1 MSQDPPMS
9 LDGRGLPP
17 VAPAPHAGVEDLTR
31 QVAELRR
38 RLDEAE
44 ETIRAIREDEVDA
57 FVVSH
62 GEADRVLTL
71 ESADR
76 PYRRYVEAMRQAAV
90 TLSRGG
96 TILYANGAFA
106 RLVMRPLPSIVGGP
120 IGPYMACSSRPVLD
134 EVIARRPDGRGE
146 ALLERSDGVVVPV
159 HLTASGPTE
168 GPDIVCLVI
177 TDLTDQ
183 RRLAEVTAAER
194 LSRSILEQTVDAIV
208 VVDRSGTLIRAG
220 AAARRLCGVDPIGLP
235 FDAAFPLRPCRGP
248 DGPDDEPPTSP
259 WIERVLSGETIR
271 GAEVRLE

>member
-1 MSQDPPMS
+1 MSQDPPIN
-9 LDGRGLPP
+9 LDGRGSPP
-17 VAPAPHAGVEDLTR
+17 AAPAPRAGVEDLTR

-38 RLDEAE
+38 RLEEAE

-57 FVVSH
+57 FVVSR
-62 GEADRVLTL
+62 GEAERVLTL

-90 TLSRGG
+90 TLSRDGI
-96 TILYANGAFA
+96 ILYANRAFA
-106 RLVMRPLPSIVGGP
+106 QLVMRPLESIVGGP
-120 IGPYMACSSRPVLD
+120 IGPHMAPSSRPVLS

-168 GPDIVCLVI
+168 EPDIVCLVI

-208 VVDRSGTLIRAG
+208 VGDRSGTLIRAG
-220 AAARRLCGVDPIGLP
+220 AAARRLCGRDPIGLA
-235 FDAAFPLRPCRGP
+235 FDAAFPLRPCPGP
-248 DGPDDEPPTSP
+248 KGRDDETVAAHRSQTA
-259 WIERVLSGETIR
+259 RS
-271 GAEVRLE
+271 

>member
-1 MSQDPPMS
+1 MSQDPPKS
-9 LDGRGLPP
+9 LDERGPSSTTP
-17 VAPAPHAGVEDLTR
+17 VPRADVENLTQ

-44 ETIRAIREDEVDA
+44 ETIRAIRENEVDA
-57 FVVSH
+57 FVVS
-62 GEADRVLTL
+62 GGDADRVLTL

-90 TLSRGG
+90 TLSQEG

-106 RLVMRPLPSIVGGP
+106 RLVMRPLASVVGGP
-120 IGPYMACSSRPVLD
+120 ISPYMAGSSRQVLA

-146 ALLERSDGVVVPV
+146 ALLERSDGVLIPV
-159 HLTASGPTE
+159 QLTASGSAE
-168 GPDIVCLVI
+168 EPDIICLVI

-208 VVDRSGTLIRAG
+208 VGDRS
-220 AAARRLCGVDPIGLP
+220 AR
-235 FDAAFPLRPCRGP
+235 
-248 DGPDDEPPTSP
+248 
-259 WIERVLSGETIR
+259 
-271 GAEVRLE
+271 

>member
-38 RLDEAE
+38 RLEEAE

-90 TLSRGG
+90 TLSRDG
-96 TILYANGAFA
+96 TILYANRAFA
-106 RLVMRPLPSIVGGP
+106 QLVMRPLASIVGGP
-120 IGPYMACSSRPVLD
+120 IGPYMACSCLPVLN

-159 HLTASGPTE
+159 QLTASGPTE
-168 GPDIVCLVI
+168 GPD
-177 TDLTDQ
+177 
-183 RRLAEVTAAER
+183 
-194 LSRSILEQTVDAIV
+194 
-208 VVDRSGTLIRAG
+208 
-220 AAARRLCGVDPIGLP
+220 
-235 FDAAFPLRPCRGP
+235 
-248 DGPDDEPPTSP
+248 
-259 WIERVLSGETIR
+259 
-271 GAEVRLE
+271 